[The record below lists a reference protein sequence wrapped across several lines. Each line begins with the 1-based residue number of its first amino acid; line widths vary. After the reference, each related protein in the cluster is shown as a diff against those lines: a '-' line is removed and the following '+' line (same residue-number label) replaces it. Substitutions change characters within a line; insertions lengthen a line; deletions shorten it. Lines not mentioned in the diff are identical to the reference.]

1 MRVAVLADVHSN
13 LAALEAVLSD
23 LDARSAD
30 VSVCLGDVVGYNAQP
45 LECIAMVRAH
55 VDHVIVGNHDLAA
68 CDDHEAPGTHA
79 AARKVQLWTA
89 EQLGDAERDWLRSLP
104 RKVEGDGWM
113 GVHGC
118 YLNDFHVEGYV
129 TRTMVPANLEAVA
142 SNPEWPKVAFCGHTH
157 IPVTAHRLRGEI
169 VESTGRRTRW
179 PEAAD
184 SVLVNPGA
192 VGQPRDGDWRASY
205 AIVDLTERTVET
217 IRVEY
222 DLEATVSEVKAAGL
236 PDVNHERLRK
246 GL

>member
-1 MRVAVLADVHSN
+1 MRVAVLADVHAN
-13 LAALEAVLSD
+13 LAALDAVLSD
-23 LDARSAD
+23 LQGRGAD
-30 VSVCLGDVVGYNAQP
+30 LSVCLGDIVGYNARP
-45 LECIAMVRAH
+45 RECIALVRER

-68 CDDHEAPGTHA
+68 CDDHQAPGTHP
-79 AARKVQLWTA
+79 AARMAQLWTA
-89 EQLGDAERDWLRSLP
+89 EELDESDRAWLRALP

-142 SNPEWPKVAFCGHTH
+142 AHPDWPKVAFCGHTH

-169 VESTGRRTRW
+169 VEATGPRTRW
-179 PEAAD
+179 PEGVD

-192 VGQPRDGDWRASY
+192 IGQPRDGDWRASY
-205 AIVDLTERTVET
+205 ALVDLQTRSVET

-222 DLEATVSEVKAAGL
+222 DLEATIAEVKAAGL
-236 PDVNHERLRK
+236 PEVNHERLRK
-246 GL
+246 GV